1 MLRKVLNHYANR
13 LVSRWV
19 ILIIDLSLVIIS
31 FVLAYAIRFNFNIGA
46 MNGHSMGEQ
55 LLAIAAFYFVGFL
68 IFRPYSGII
77 RHTSLRD
84 VEHILFA
91 TASASGVYLV
101 INLVSD
107 FYGIVS
113 DYRLPYSILIIHFL
127 VITFSM
133 ISIRFFIKSFYF
145 NVVRRKTEPR
155 QVMIYGAGKS
165 GLITKNALEQDDRYK
180 FKVAGFIDD
189 NPSKVGKKLEGVPV
203 FAKKTITNYL
213 LKQLSI
219 SEVIIAIQNI
229 PAPKKRAIVDFFL
242 DMDVIIKDIPSTSQ
256 WMDGELST
264 KQIKNIRI
272 EELLERDE
280 IRLDHKNVK
289 AQVTDQVVM
298 VTGAAGS
305 IGSEISRQLLFYKP
319 KQLILIDQAE
329 SALYE
334 LVNDLEHRFNGIVKD
349 RVTPYVC
356 DVCNQVR
363 AERIFELHRPNV
375 VYHAAAYKHVP
386 LMELNPSEAVEV
398 NVLGTKN
405 IVDLAVQYQ
414 ADSFVL
420 VSTDK
425 AVNPTNIMGAS
436 KRIAEMYCQSR
447 QQTETNKT
455 KFITTRFGNV
465 LGSNGS
471 VVPLFKKQ
479 IERGGPITITDPR
492 VTRYFMTIPEACE
505 LVLEAGA
512 MGNGGEIYVFDMGE
526 PVKII
531 DLAKKMIRLS
541 GYSEHEIAIKTVG
554 LRPGEKLY
562 EEVLSSDE
570 NSIETHHPKINIAK
584 VRKHN
589 HQKINDGCG
598 LLLDAL
604 LAGNEK
610 ALVSQMKKMVPE
622 FISNNSTFEE
632 LDRRPHDP
640 FDHVSKRLTGS

>member
-1 MLRKVLNHYANR
+1 M
-13 LVSRWV
+13 
-19 ILIIDLSLVIIS
+19 DLQLGVT
-31 FVLAYAIRFNFNIGA
+31 IGIY
-46 MNGHSMGEQ
+46 
-55 LLAIAAFYFVGFL
+55 LLAFL
-68 IFRPYSGII
+68 VFRPYSGII
-77 RHTSLRD
+77 RHTSIRD
-84 VEHILFA
+84 VEHILLA
-91 TASASGVYLV
+91 TGSAAGLYLA

-107 FYGIVS
+107 YYGFLS
-113 DYRLPYSILIIHFL
+113 DFRLSYSILIIHFL
-127 VITFSM
+127 VVTFAM

-145 NVVRRKTEPR
+145 NVVRKKSELR

-165 GLITKNALEQDDRYK
+165 GIITRNALEQDERYK
-180 FKVAGFIDD
+180 YRIAGFIDD
-189 NPSKVGKKLEGVPV
+189 NPSKVGKKLEGIPV
-203 FAKKTITNYL
+203 FSKKTITPQL

-219 SEVIIAIQNI
+219 AEVIIAIQKI
-229 PAPKKRAIVDFFL
+229 PPQKKRDIVDFFL
-242 DMDVIIKDIPSTSQ
+242 DMDVIIKNTPSTSQ
-256 WMDGELST
+256 WIDGELSS
-264 KQIKNIRI
+264 KQIRTIRI
-272 EELLERDE
+272 EDLLERDE

-305 IGSEISRQLLFYKP
+305 IGSEICRQLLYYKP
-319 KQLILIDQAE
+319 SKLILIDQAE

-334 LVNDLEHRFNGIVKD
+334 LLNDLEHRFNGLVRD
-349 RVTPYVC
+349 RVVPFVC

-363 AERIFELHRPNV
+363 TERIFEQYKPNV

-386 LMELNPSEAVEV
+386 LMELNPAEAVEV
-398 NVLGTKN
+398 NVFGTKN
-405 IVDLAVQYQ
+405 IVDLAINYQ

-447 QQTETNKT
+447 QRATKSQT

-479 IERGGPITITDPR
+479 IERGGPITITDTQ

-526 PVKII
+526 PVKIV
-531 DLAKKMIRLS
+531 DLARKMIRLS
-541 GYSEHEIAIKTVG
+541 GYSEQDIAIKTVG

-584 VRKHN
+584 VRKQDHN
-589 HQKINDGCG
+589 KITSGCE
-598 LLLDAL
+598 LLLETL
-604 LAGNEK
+604 LHGNEK

-632 LDRRPHDP
+632 LDRKPYDP
-640 FDHVSKRLTGS
+640 YDHLRKRLTGS